1 MRVEVLVDRS
11 EFGEL
16 LGEKLVNGRKLVVE
30 EVIGELTVELRPAI
44 DAAVSRRRKMLEDRR
59 PVAEKW
65 RFPRWEERH
74 GMRTGTR
81 LPSRRSSQ
89 GLLDNLHN
97 RETPLRWRLNDKVP
111 VLRGSIRSRTQASS

>member
-59 PVAEKW
+59 PVAVE
-65 RFPRWEERH
+65 
-74 GMRTGTR
+74 
-81 LPSRRSSQ
+81 
-89 GLLDNLHN
+89 
-97 RETPLRWRLNDKVP
+97 VP
-111 VLRGSIRSRTQASS
+111 QMG